1 MEIGEALTVT
11 VLGMSVVFVG
21 LILTSLVIVAFS
33 VVPRLLKSRDLT
45 GQVPASAAEFAQPGV
60 AVTPEVLTVI
70 ATVLEVERRLTYLN
84 PRGRLTIVRGAG
96 RPA

>member
-1 MEIGEALTVT
+1 VEISEALTVT

-33 VVPRLLKSRDLT
+33 AVPRLLTRRVEPLPGPEAVVADEP
-45 GQVPASAAEFAQPGV
+45 GDRVP
-60 AVTPEVLTVI
+60 PEVLTVI
-70 ATVLEVERRLTYLN
+70 ATVLEVERRLAHLTTH
-84 PRGRLTIVRGAG
+84 GRLTIARGAG